1 MSRKYDD
8 LVFRE
13 IFWPRPIEFETVQ
26 DFAKSLATFPH
37 KNPLVWEI
45 RGTNH
50 ELHFFVGGERG
61 ELARLKSLVGTHGAI
76 ELGKNLAADDASRQV
91 VQFSRELSFANSAMS
106 FKTDETELLTRSVLA
121 VLAGADENET
131 RVVQLVL
138 GRSFAPS
145 LAPEHFQ
152 KAKPSVWEIL
162 SGIPEATKVE
172 SSAMGDKVV
181 FAKMNATLRIGAGGK
196 NEWKSQ
202 NALRGMFAS
211 LRLLE
216 TGGVR
221 LKQRESRAEVLNFA
235 KIPLRFANR
244 LSVAEIANLF
254 LLPTGEANF
263 AGVRDIHPKL
273 MLPAK
278 SFVSRISRSFAESL
292 NQNPE
297 DKKLLNL
304 PMAQALKHLHVIGPT
319 GAGKSVVLENLILS
333 DIREG
338 RGAVVIDPKYSL
350 IQSLCEKIPA
360 NRLDDVVVLDPTS
373 PNPVG
378 LNPFAYAENAA
389 PELLAETVMTS
400 LKALIPDFGI
410 YTEKM
415 LTGGILTLAKAK
427 TATLLDLP
435 LLFSNAKFR
444 EKMTRGLED
453 SYLKRFWQDF
463 AKLSESEKRVQVAPL
478 LNRLEPIQVKPSLV
492 GILGQEKPRFD
503 LRDVFAKNKILL
515 VPLNKGIAGK
525 DVSEF
530 VASLVIGLLWDLTL
544 KRATLPENS
553 RKSVVLYIDEFQ
565 DYLKKSAA
573 DVSEMLAMARSLGLG
588 FCFAH
593 QNLGQIPRDLKETI
607 MINAKSK
614 IVFGLTKYDAR
625 EFAMLSDS
633 LEESDFMKL
642 PQYQIYTKLET
653 DNGSTDF
660 ISGRAFPPRKS
671 LRDAVEIFAKS
682 AENYGGNR
690 AEIEAKINAEF
701 RENEEF
707 SGTKLMRKP
716 NYEGRKVP

>member
-1 MSRKYDD
+1 MSRKYDE

-45 RGTNH
+45 RGENH

-61 ELARLKSLVGTHGAI
+61 ELARLKILLGNHGAI
-76 ELGKNLAADDASRQV
+76 ELGKNLAAENKARKAV
-91 VQFSRELSFANSAMS
+91 ELSRELAFRENTMS
-106 FKTDETELLTRSVLA
+106 FKTDENELLTRSMLA
-121 VLAGADENET
+121 VLAGAGKDET
-131 RVVQLVL
+131 LVFQLIL
-138 GRSFAPS
+138 GRSFAAN
-145 LAPEHFQ
+145 LEPEHF
-152 KAKPSVWEIL
+152 AKPHPSFWQIL
-162 SGIPEATKVE
+162 SGVPEASKSE
-172 SSAMGDKVV
+172 KAAMAEKTV
-181 FAKMNATLRIGAGGK
+181 FAKMNASIRIGVSSK
-196 NEWKSQ
+196 NEWRGQ
-202 NALRGMFAS
+202 NLLRGIFAS

-244 LSVAEIANLF
+244 LSVLEIANLF

-273 MLPAK
+273 MLPAI

-304 PMAQALKHLHVIGPT
+304 SMAQALKHLHVIGPT

-350 IQSLCEKIPA
+350 IQSLCKKIPT

-378 LNPFAYAENAA
+378 LNPFAYAENTA

-427 TATLLDLP
+427 NATLLDLP

-463 AKLSESEKRVQVAPL
+463 AKMSESEKRVQVAPL

-492 GILGQEKPRFD
+492 GILGQEKPKFD
-503 LRDVFAKNKILL
+503 LRDVFARDKILL

-544 KRATLPENS
+544 KRAALSENS
-553 RKSVVLYIDEFQ
+553 RKLVVLYIDEFQ

-607 MINAKSK
+607 MINARSK
-614 IVFGLTKYDAR
+614 IAFGLTKYDAR

-633 LEESDFMKL
+633 LEETDFMKL

-653 DNGSTDF
+653 ENGSTDF
-660 ISGRAFPPRKS
+660 ISGLAFPPGKS
-671 LRDAVEIFAKS
+671 LRDAVEVFAKS
-682 AENYGGNR
+682 AENYGADR
-690 AEIEAKINAEF
+690 KEIEIKMDAQF
-701 RENEEF
+701 RETEEF
-707 SGTKLMRKP
+707 SGVKLSRKP
-716 NYEGRKVP
+716 NYEKEKDG